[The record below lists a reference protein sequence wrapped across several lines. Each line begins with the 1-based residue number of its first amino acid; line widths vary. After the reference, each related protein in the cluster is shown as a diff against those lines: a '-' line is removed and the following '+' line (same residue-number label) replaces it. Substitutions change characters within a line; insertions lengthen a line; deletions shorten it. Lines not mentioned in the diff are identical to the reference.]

1 MIPSGKIVAVNL
13 QDSIDIESDRWLTVT
28 ANTNDS
34 NNHTLS
40 IVHNNPKPPIG
51 EILAVD
57 QTPNFG
63 DSISIPIYNFD
74 EKGHQ
79 NQELFFNMTIPKGS
93 LKDTEKTG
101 SDIITQ
107 LNFTPSTGEIK
118 TVREDIANLKLNS
131 YIKNSDNSD
140 IIDTDTL
147 GNALSKLQTQI
158 IDEEIAR
165 ENLISNTA
173 DNLNKAIE
181 KEVNDRKAAI
191 EALDST
197 LSTETSAEVITS
209 ITQTDGKLT
218 SIDKTKVGN
227 LTLNGWTLGESVV
240 NSADDIADTDT
251 VNGAFAKAQ
260 RQINANKVALA
271 VLNGNSTTKGSVAYQ
286 IAEMVIKADGNG
298 IDKLEEIAA
307 WIVNDTTG
315 AAKMNSDIKAN
326 TDAIDALELLVGNT
340 AVATQ
345 IADAIN
351 NALLV
356 DDVNKYALA
365 ADLVNLSTT
374 VSNINDR
381 VEDLEL
387 AVSAEK
393 IAQWDAA
400 EVNIQSDW
408 AETDE
413 TADSYIKNKPTLDF
427 VPMETYNAL
436 LERIAALEARIEA
449 LENPV
454 VEEPTPD
461 PENPE
466 EPVE

>member
-1 MIPSGKIVAVNL
+1 
-13 QDSIDIESDRWLTVT
+13 
-28 ANTNDS
+28 
-34 NNHTLS
+34 
-40 IVHNNPKPPIG
+40 
-51 EILAVD
+51 
-57 QTPNFG
+57 
-63 DSISIPIYNFD
+63 
-74 EKGHQ
+74 
-79 NQELFFNMTIPKGS
+79 
-93 LKDTEKTG
+93 
-101 SDIITQ
+101 
-107 LNFTPSTGEIK
+107 
-118 TVREDIANLKLNS
+118 
-131 YIKNSDNSD
+131 
-140 IIDTDTL
+140 
-147 GNALSKLQTQI
+147 
-158 IDEEIAR
+158 
-165 ENLISNTA
+165 
-173 DNLNKAIE
+173 
-181 KEVNDRKAAI
+181 
-191 EALDST
+191 
-197 LSTETSAEVITS
+197 
-209 ITQTDGKLT
+209 
-218 SIDKTKVGN
+218 
-227 LTLNGWTLGESVV
+227 
-240 NSADDIADTDT
+240 
-251 VNGAFAKAQ
+251 
-260 RQINANKVALA
+260 
-271 VLNGNSTTKGSVAYQ
+271 
-286 IAEMVIKADGNG
+286 MVIKADGNG